1 MVSIADLEQNFAMM
15 KKFSLPGDG
24 ITRLAFSNEDW
35 EARAFIMDLM
45 KQAGLDIRIDDFG
58 NIIGRRDGVNT
69 KAPVVMCGSHIDSV
83 PHGGNFDGVL
93 GVLGAIAVINMMN
106 DNGFRNYNPIEIVV
120 FMCEESSRFG
130 VATLGSKAMCGELSV
145 DKMKLLKDAAGKS
158 LYDILLGRGLK
169 PDKVKKTL
177 QADKLKACV
186 EMHIEQGK
194 VLETLHKSIGIVTG
208 IAAPTRIK
216 LKLIGKAD
224 HSGATP
230 MGMRND
236 ALCAA
241 AEIILA
247 VEKTAADSAKP
258 VVGTVGIV
266 KAMPNVMNVIP
277 GEVELGIDI
286 RSIYAHEKDNT
297 VADIEKS
304 IKAITDKRKIK
315 YSLEILSDE
324 KPVTLSPF
332 VIDTIE
338 AACAEKKADY
348 HKMPSGAGHDTMH
361 LAEFAPAGMI
371 FIPCR
376 DGISHNPAEWADMK
390 DIVTG
395 IDVLYETLCRL
406 SSNSNADT
414 AGH

>member
-1 MVSIADLEQNFAMM
+1 MVAIADMEQNFAMM
-15 KKFSLPGDG
+15 KKFSLHGEG
-24 ITRLAFSNEDW
+24 ITRLAFSDEDW
-35 EARAFIMDLM
+35 EARAFIIDLM

-58 NIIGRRDGVNT
+58 NVIGRREGINPE
-69 KAPVVMCGSHIDSV
+69 APAVMCGSHIDSV

-93 GVLGAIAVINMMN
+93 GVLGAIAVVNMMN
-106 DNGFRNYNPIEIVV
+106 DNDFKNYNPIDIIV

-130 VATLGSKAMCGELSV
+130 VATLGSKAMCGKLSV
-145 DKMKLLKDAAGKS
+145 DNMKQLKDTAGKS
-158 LYDILLGRGLK
+158 LYDILLSRGLE
-169 PDKVKKTL
+169 PDKVRKTL

-216 LKLIGKAD
+216 LKLTGKAD

-247 VEKTAADSAKP
+247 VEKAAAASVKP

-266 KAMPNVMNVIP
+266 KAVPNVMNVIP
-277 GEVELGIDI
+277 GEVELGIDV
-286 RSIYAHEKDNT
+286 RSIYAKEKDNT
-297 VADIEKS
+297 VADVEKS
-304 IKAITDKRKIK
+304 IKAINDSRKIK
-315 YSLEILSDE
+315 YSLEFLSDE
-324 KPVTLSPF
+324 KPVTLSRF

-338 AACAEKKADY
+338 AACVEKKADY
-348 HKMPSGAGHDTMH
+348 HMMPSGAGHDTMR
-361 LAEFAPAGMI
+361 LAELAPAGMI

-390 DIVTG
+390 DIAAG
-395 IDVLYETLCRL
+395 IEVLYETLCRL
-406 SSNSNADT
+406 SLNSNADI
-414 AGH
+414 AGR